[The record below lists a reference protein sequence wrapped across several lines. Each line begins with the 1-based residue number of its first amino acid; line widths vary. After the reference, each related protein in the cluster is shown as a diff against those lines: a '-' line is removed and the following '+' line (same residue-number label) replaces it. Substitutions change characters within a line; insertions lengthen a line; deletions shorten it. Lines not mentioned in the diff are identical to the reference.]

1 MKVFMNKSK
10 PIDELTIEDLK
21 HNPIWEWA
29 IDEEENEECDETW
42 VKPVE
47 TINFTEEL
55 NGSIVLGE
63 LIIYNDEKFPMMCS
77 IDIEN
82 NEVLISSIVFYNE
95 KEDEYIAIEDVVKT
109 VEMPLS
115 LNINLTI
122 NGEPRFL
129 KFSADKIDIYK
140 NIIKT
145 NLN

>member
-1 MKVFMNKSK
+1 MNKSK
-10 PIDELTIEDLK
+10 PVDELTIEDLK
-21 HNPIWEWA
+21 QNPIWEWA

-63 LIIYNDEKFPMMCS
+63 LIIHNDEKFPMMCS

-95 KEDEYIAIEDVVKT
+95 KEDEYIAIEDVVKKI
-109 VEMPLS
+109 EMLIS
-115 LNINLTI
+115 ININITI
-122 NGEPRFL
+122 NGIPRFL

-145 NLN
+145 NLNSN